1 MTDAISSEREYEN
14 VQGLE
19 DEGAWMRQNSTFQ
32 ICEAFIG
39 CKIEKLQGSYYNWDL
54 TQNSSQHGILAR
66 LCNSHDC
73 KVAE

>member
-1 MTDAISSEREYEN
+1 MTDAISSDREYEN

-39 CKIEKLQGSYYNWDL
+39 CKNEKSQGSCYNRDH
-54 TQNSSQHGILAR
+54 TQNSSQHGNLQG
-66 LCNSHDC
+66 
-73 KVAE
+73 